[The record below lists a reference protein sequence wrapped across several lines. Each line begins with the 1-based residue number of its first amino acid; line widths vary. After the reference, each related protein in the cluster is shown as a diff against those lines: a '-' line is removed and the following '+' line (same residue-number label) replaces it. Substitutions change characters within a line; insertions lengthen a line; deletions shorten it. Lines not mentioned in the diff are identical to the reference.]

1 MKFLQGKDRSQ
12 VEIYTQSLD
21 ETIGANNEVRL
32 IDGFVSSMPF
42 AELGFRVDY
51 GDNGRPAYHPADL
64 LKLYLYG
71 YLNRI
76 RSSRALE
83 RECMRNIE
91 VMWLMKGL
99 VPDHNTISNFRRDNP
114 KAIKHVFRAT
124 VNLAKNFNLIGGK
137 LLAGD
142 STKLR
147 AQNSKKNNFN
157 PKKIEK
163 HLQYIDAK
171 LEEYSKILA
180 AEDKDASTL
189 STIEEHKEIEK
200 KVAKHKVQRQ
210 KYESMQ
216 QQLEESGDTQISTS
230 DPESRQM
237 ITRNNITEVAYN
249 VQTTVDSNY
258 NIPIDFKVT
267 NENDS
272 KAMGGMVRRT
282 KTILGHNNFTLLYD
296 KGYHTGGEFAYAAAQ
311 EVEVMVAVPGVASH
325 APDEAFD
332 VGHFKYDKT
341 TDTYTCL
348 ANETLTTNGRWYN
361 KSHGKSINK
370 IKQYVTKSCKGCE
383 LRAQC
388 TNNKGGRMIER
399 SEHADLIQANKER
412 SEQNPNY
419 YSRRQAIVEH
429 PYGTLKRQW
438 GFSYIITKRSIKRA
452 SADVGLMF
460 TAYSLR
466 RIMNIIGIEVLRGY
480 LLTFFT
486 VLGSILAS
494 LEVFWR
500 VQKTQPNFCSQKLAY
515 HRIYLTAT
523 LAGLNF
529 TKINFRESY

>member
-1 MKFLQGKDRSQ
+1 MKFLKGKDRSQ

-21 ETIGANNEVRL
+21 ETIGADNEVRL
-32 IDGFVSSMPF
+32 IDAFVSSLAF
-42 AELGFRVDY
+42 AELGFRMDY

-71 YLNRI
+71 YLNHI
-76 RSSRALE
+76 RSSRTLE

-91 VMWLMKGL
+91 VIWLMKGL

-114 KAIKHVFRAT
+114 QAINHVFRAT
-124 VNLAKNFNLIGGK
+124 VKLAKNFNLIGGK

-142 STKLR
+142 SSKLR

-180 AEDKDASTL
+180 AEDKDASTTL
-189 STIEEHKEIEK
+189 NTSEEHKEIEK
-200 KVAKHKVQRQ
+200 KVAKHKEQWQ
-210 KYESMQ
+210 KYERMQ
-216 QQLEESGDTQISTS
+216 HQLQESGETQISTS

-249 VQTTVDSNY
+249 VQTTVDSNH

-282 KTILGHNNFTLLYD
+282 KTILGHPNFTSLYD
-296 KGYHTGGEFAYAAAQ
+296 KGYHTGGEFAYAAGQ
-311 EVEVMVAVPGVASH
+311 GVEVMVAVPGVASH

-332 VGHFKYDKT
+332 MEHFKYDKT
-341 TDTYTCL
+341 TDTYTCP
-348 ANETLTTNGRWYN
+348 ANKILTTNGHWYN
-361 KSHGKSINK
+361 KSRGKSINK
-370 IKQYVTKSCKGCE
+370 IKQYLTKSCKGCE

-399 SEHADLIQANKER
+399 SEYADLIQANKER
-412 SEQNPNY
+412 IEQNPNY
-419 YSRRQAIVEH
+419 YRRRQAIVEH

-438 GFSYIITKRSIKRA
+438 GFSYIMTKKTMQRA
-452 SADVGLMF
+452 TADVGLMF
-460 TAYSLR
+460 TAYNLR
-466 RIMNIIGIEVLRGY
+466 RIMNIIGIEVLMG
-480 LLTFFT
+480 FF
-486 VLGSILAS
+486 LAFFSILAS
-494 LEVFWR
+494 FW
-500 VQKTQPNFCSQKLAY
+500 TSWKLFGSMKKLY
-515 HRIYLTAT
+515 SHT
-523 LAGLNF
+523 F
-529 TKINFRESY
+529 V